1 MLQTLKEKKLKRTS
15 QLFIICLIAYY
26 NERQRS
32 RGKISGLNIDKKEAI
47 YRVTLSD
54 EEIRRK
60 FKFSIDT
67 LISTKRDLKKKN
79 ILIIKFIGIVSE
91 RKKYKHFK
99 FYTWGKKYQ
108 NYEEEYILKVFRD
121 GRRIIDIP
129 TKVIYD
135 KNLSYS
141 EKLSIVWNLS
151 LREKLGRQ
159 PKLKEIEKESGISE
173 RTIRKAKK
181 KYPRLF
187 MK

>member
-1 MLQTLKEKKLKRTS
+1 
-15 QLFIICLIAYY
+15 
-26 NERQRS
+26 
-32 RGKISGLNIDKKEAI
+32 
-47 YRVTLSD
+47 
-54 EEIRRK
+54 
-60 FKFSIDT
+60 
-67 LISTKRDLKKKN
+67 
-79 ILIIKFIGIVSE
+79 VSE

-99 FYTWGKKYQ
+99 FYTWGEKYQ

-159 PKLKEIEKESGISE
+159 PKLKEIERESGITA
-173 RTIRKAKK
+173 RTVRKAKK